1 MVVTNPVTL
10 ITEIIAIRVGMVF
23 FAISAPIAVAGAVAL
38 DLGASPVHAL
48 TLVAAP
54 AMGFMTMTDR
64 QEVNHMIVA
73 VDGRNAPAQRL
84 YHAAGFLEM
93 DRCEVL
99 LNFLNE
105 RK

>member
-1 MVVTNPVTL
+1 LVVTNPVTL

-73 VDGRNAPAQRL
+73 VDVNDPEFDIYQEARELLQHRPA
-84 YHAAGFLEM
+84 
-93 DRCEVL
+93 VL
-99 LNFLNE
+99 KISL
-105 RK
+105 R